1 MRKLRRVRT
10 FALVVLL
17 GVVCLPEVF
26 VRGSYSE
33 QHREAIAARPSAEF
47 PLGTDDLGRD
57 RFVRLWYATRTSI
70 LLAAGAALLAT
81 LIAATVGCAAGWI
94 GGWTER
100 AIIAGIDLFLALPW
114 LFALLA
120 IRALLPLD
128 VSPAVSVTITFLML
142 GLLGWAAPARV
153 VRARVRDGVTSD
165 FALQARAA
173 GTSPVRLLFRHL
185 VPNMTPVL
193 AAQFLVSIPLFV
205 LTEANLGALG
215 LGVTEPLPSLGSMLR
230 ELQGYGGLTGR
241 PWAIAPAVLLA
252 IVVTILQIAVSRRE
266 AAA

>member
-1 MRKLRRVRT
+1 MKLARRAGIC
-10 FALVVLL
+10 ALVALL
-17 GVVCLPEVF
+17 LAVCVPELF
-26 VRGSYSE
+26 VKGSYAD
-33 QHREAIAARPSAEF
+33 QNREAIGARPSAQF

-57 RFVRLWYATRTSI
+57 RFVRLWYAARTSI
-70 LLAAGAALLAT
+70 LLATAAALLAT
-81 LIAATVGCAAGWI
+81 LIAAVIGCAAGWM

-100 AIIAGIDLFLALPW
+100 AIVAGIDLFLALPW

-120 IRALLPLD
+120 VRALLPLD
-128 VSPAVSVTITFLML
+128 VAPATSVAITFLLL

-153 VRARVRDGVTSD
+153 VRARVRESARSD

-173 GTSPVRLLFRHL
+173 GSTQVRLLFRHL
-185 VPNMTPVL
+185 IPNMRPVL

-230 ELQGYGGLTGR
+230 EMQGYGGITGR
-241 PWAIAPAVLLA
+241 PWVIAPAVLLA
-252 IVVTILQIAVSRRE
+252 IAVTILQIGVSRRG
-266 AAA
+266 AAV